1 MSIFRRAGLT
11 LCAIVSALAIGCSQ
25 KQSVPQTVAKP
36 KPVVQIIQ
44 EEETTITT
52 QIIDIQQA
60 ITYYTSSYPVT
71 NPENNKLLCNVP
83 QEKTIV
89 FTYLQIKGGDINT
102 EEVLILRNSSDFI
115 KKYVP
120 VKITCKK
127 IANENASL
135 QDIIKTFTGQNVNIP
150 KNSSAVKIYGV
161 VQSGG
166 IEYLGK

>member
-1 MSIFRRAGLT
+1 MSLFRKAGLT

-25 KQSVPQTVAKP
+25 KQSAPRTVARP
-36 KPVVQIIQ
+36 KPAVQIIQ

-52 QIIDIQQA
+52 QIIDVQYA
-60 ITYYTSSYPVT
+60 IAHYTIGYPVT

-83 QEKTIV
+83 QEKAIV

-102 EEVLILRNSSDFI
+102 EEVLILWNSSDFI
-115 KKYVP
+115 KKYTP

-127 IANENASL
+127 VANENASL
-135 QDIIKTFTGQNVNIP
+135 QEIIKTFNGQNVSMP
-150 KNSSAVKIYGV
+150 KSSSVKIYGV
-161 VQSGG
+161 VQPNG